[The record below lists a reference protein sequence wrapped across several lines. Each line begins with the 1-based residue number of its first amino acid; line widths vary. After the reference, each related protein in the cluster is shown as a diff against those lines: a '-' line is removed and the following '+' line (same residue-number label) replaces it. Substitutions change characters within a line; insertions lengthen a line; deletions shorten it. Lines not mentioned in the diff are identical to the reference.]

1 MTPKKGDGPA
11 APARP
16 LPCKSTTGLAISP
29 VLATLA
35 RLLLARLLLATT
47 LLLLIGLLPAAL
59 LLAALTRTR
68 SVLLLLVRI
77 LLVGVIHLVAPRGL
91 TRLAA
96 PRTSTWRPE

>member
-1 MTPKKGDGPA
+1 LHINPKDNKTKKERWPRRTGGA
-11 APARP
+11 IALR
-16 LPCKSTTGLAISP
+16 STIGLAIGA

-47 LLLLIGLLPAAL
+47 LLLLPGLLAAAAL

-77 LLVGVIHLVAPRGL
+77 LLVGVIH
-91 TRLAA
+91 
-96 PRTSTWRPE
+96 